1 MPEYSYDP
9 AEFDYYRFKPDGERQ
24 YFDAIEYQREDNR
37 ERQKYVEDRPQ
48 KKVTAGL
55 QLSTESSYWVGDG
68 DAADAQNEQDPFD
81 DDMSRIRRYP
91 TFRLFRSDIRNTHW
105 F

>member
-9 AEFDYYRFKPDGERQ
+9 QEIDYYRFESPGERQ
-24 YFDAIEYQREDNR
+24 YFDDVEFQRDDDR
-37 ERQKYVEDRPQ
+37 ERQAYLMENPR
-48 KKVTAGL
+48 GSL
-55 QLSTESSYWVGDG
+55 QLARLPTESAYWTGDG
-68 DAADAQNEQDPFD
+68 DAALHQDPYD
-81 DDMSRIRRYP
+81 DDMTRIRRYP

>member
-9 AEFDYYRFKPDGERQ
+9 QEFDYYRFKPDGERQ
-24 YFDAIEYQREDNR
+24 YFDAVEYQREDNR
-37 ERQKYVEDRPQ
+37 ERQRYREDNPRQSIELARLP
-48 KKVTAGL
+48 
-55 QLSTESSYWVGDG
+55 TESSYWVGDG

-91 TFRLFRSDIRNTHW
+91 TFRLFRSDIKDNHW

>member
-1 MPEYSYDP
+1 MAFFDNSFDWY
-9 AEFDYYRFKPDGERQ
+9 EFYVRDDRTQRQ
-24 YFDAIEYQREDNR
+24 YFDDVEYQREYNR
-37 ERQKYVEDRPQ
+37 ERQAYQEDNPRGSIELARLP
-48 KKVTAGL
+48 
-55 QLSTESSYWVGDG
+55 TESSYWVGGG

-91 TFRLFRSDIRNTHW
+91 TFRLFRSDIRDTHW

>member
-1 MPEYSYDP
+1 MAFFDNSFDWY
-9 AEFDYYRFKPDGERQ
+9 EFYVRDDRTKRQ
-24 YFDAIEYQREDNR
+24 YFDAVEFQREDNR
-37 ERQKYVEDRPQ
+37 ERQRYREDNPRGSIELARLP
-48 KKVTAGL
+48 
-55 QLSTESSYWVGDG
+55 TESSYWVGDG

-91 TFRLFRSDIRNTHW
+91 TFRLFRSDIRDNDW